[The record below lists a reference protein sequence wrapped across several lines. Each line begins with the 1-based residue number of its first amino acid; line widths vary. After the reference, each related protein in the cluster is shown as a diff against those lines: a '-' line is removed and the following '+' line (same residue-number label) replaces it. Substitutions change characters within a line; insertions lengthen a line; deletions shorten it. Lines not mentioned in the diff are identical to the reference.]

1 MKIAQEKNIQ
11 TLPVNQRKI
20 SLLYLGLIDGDLCC
34 KEVAALGDKKFAR
47 DKSSDFTNI
56 ELSVFLKVG
65 SY

>member
-1 MKIAQEKNIQ
+1 MKIAQENNIQ

-47 DKSSDFTNI
+47 NKRTSLQILLT
-56 ELSVFLKVG
+56 
-65 SY
+65 